1 METSDQTVGAQE
13 VVEVV
18 PAAGDRGPE
27 FTLRA
32 VLSGSFLGALVVAG
46 DMYIGLKLGFTA
58 GNAILAA
65 ILCFAIV
72 RAFGGRLTILENNI
86 GQTLASGAASMG
98 IMVSVVPAMIMLGFS
113 IGTVQLMVW
122 LFLVSTIGVLFAIPL
137 RKQFVVVEALPFPT
151 GTACAATIRA
161 MHAKSQDAL
170 RQARVLGISGLAA
183 AIITWFRDGLP
194 SVIPPVLMFPFQI
207 GGIPAGRLS
216 LGVNLSPMLVG
227 AGLLIGPRIGAS
239 LFAGGIVGFGI
250 LAPILANAHVIAG
263 TSGSQVTQW
272 TMWLGIP
279 LMVTAGFVSLLLK
292 RSMVAKTFR
301 SMKEATAAG
310 RADGEFPFGLWVGG
324 ILAGGLVTAFV
335 MDLMLQ
341 VPFWMGLIAIALSFI
356 LAVIAVRAYGETDIS
371 PIGTMGHATQIIF
384 GGIAP
389 GQTLTNV
396 MTAGVTAGCA
406 NTAVTMMQ
414 DLKAGYLLGS
424 TPRKLVYA
432 QFIGVCVGSIVAVP
446 VFYALVGA
454 YGLGS
459 QSLPAPAAILW
470 SGMAKLVSRGLST
483 LPQYSWI
490 ALVAGSCLG
499 ILLGSLESTRWKK
512 YVPSPLGLGIGLV
525 VPALFTITVFIG
537 SLAGVVL
544 SSLFPKWTEESLLPL
559 ASGCIAGEAILGVVI
574 AVLMVSGIL

>member
-1 METSDQTVGAQE
+1 MENTILTPEELEEKEIPPGPE
-13 VVEVV
+13 
-18 PAAGDRGPE
+18 DRGPE
-27 FTLRA
+27 FTFRSILA
-32 VLSGSFLGALVVAG
+32 GSLLGALVVAG

-65 ILCFAIV
+65 ILCFAVV
-72 RAFGGRLTILENNI
+72 RAFGGRLSILENNV

-98 IMVSVVPAMIMLGFS
+98 IMVSVVPAMIMLGFN

-122 LFLVSTIGVLFAIPL
+122 LFLVSCIGVLFAVPL
-137 RKQFVVVEALPFPT
+137 RKQFVVMEALPFPT

-170 RQARVLGISGLAA
+170 RQARVLGISGLVAS
-183 AIITWFRDGLP
+183 IITWFRDGLP
-194 SVIPPVLMFPFQI
+194 SFIPGVLMFPFQI
-207 GGIPAGRLS
+207 GGIPAARLS
-216 LGVNLSPMLVG
+216 IGINVSPMLVG

-239 LFAGGIVGFGI
+239 LFLGGMIGFGV
-250 LAPILANAHVIAG
+250 LAPILANAHVIQG
-263 TSGSQVTQW
+263 TSVSQVTHW

-279 LMVTAGFVSLLLK
+279 MMVMAGFVSLLLK
-292 RSMVAKTFR
+292 RSMVAKTFQ

-310 RADGEFPFGLWVGG
+310 RTDAEFPFRLWAGG
-324 ILAGGLVTAFV
+324 IFAGAIITSAV
-335 MDLMLQ
+335 MDMMFSI
-341 VPFWMGLIAIALSFI
+341 PFWMGMIAVVLAFA

-371 PIGTMGHATQIIF
+371 PIGTMGHTTQILF

-396 MTAGVTAGCA
+396 MAAGVTAGCA

-432 QFIGVCVGSIVAVP
+432 QFIGVCVGSVVAVP
-446 VFYALVGA
+446 VFHALVGA
-454 YGLGS
+454 YGRGS

-470 SGMAKLVSRGLST
+470 SGMAKFLSQGVSS
-483 LPQYSWI
+483 LPEYAWL
-490 ALVAGSCLG
+490 ALLTGSALG
-499 ILLGSLESTRWKK
+499 IVLGVLESGRWKK
-512 YVPSPLGLGIGLV
+512 YVPSPLGMGIGLV
-525 VPALFTITVFIG
+525 VPALYTITVFIG

-544 SSLFPKWTEESLLPL
+544 SRFFPKWTEDSLLPL
-559 ASGCIAGEAILGVVI
+559 ASGFIAGEAILGVVI
-574 AVLMVSGIL
+574 AVLMVSGVL

>member
-1 METSDQTVGAQE
+1 MAQTAE
-13 VVEVV
+13 IIENIKE
-18 PAAGDRGPE
+18 PEIAAGDADRGPE
-27 FTLRA
+27 FTFRA
-32 VLSGSFLGALVVAG
+32 ILSGSFVGALVVAG

-72 RAFGGRLTILENNI
+72 RGFGGRLSILENNV
-86 GQTLASGAASMG
+86 GQTLASGSASMG
-98 IMVSVVPAMIMLGFS
+98 IMVSVVPAMFMLGYR
-113 IGTVQLMVW
+113 IGTAQLMVW
-122 LFLVSTIGVLFAIPL
+122 LFLVSAIGVLFAVPL
-137 RKQFVVVEALPFPT
+137 RKQFVVMEALPFPT

-161 MHAKSQDAL
+161 MHAKGQSAL
-170 RQARVLGISGLAA
+170 RQARILGLSGLVAA
-183 AIITWFRDGLP
+183 AVTWFRDGLP
-194 SVIPPVLMFPFQI
+194 SFIPGVVMFPFGI
-207 GGIPAGRLS
+207 GGIPAGKLS
-216 LGVNLSPMLVG
+216 LGVNFSPMLIG

-239 LFAGGIVGFGI
+239 LFLGGVLGFAV
-250 LAPILANAHVIAG
+250 LAPVLANAHVIEG
-263 TSGSQVTQW
+263 TSGSQITHW

-279 LMVTAGFVSLLLK
+279 MMVTAGFVSLFLK
-292 RSMVAKTFR
+292 RSMVMKTFH

-310 RADGEFPFGLWVGG
+310 RNDGEFPFRLWAGG
-324 ILAGGLVTAFV
+324 IVAGGIITALV
-335 MDLMLQ
+335 MDVTLAI
-341 VPFWMGLIAIALSFI
+341 PFWMGIVAIALSFV

-371 PIGTMGHATQIIF
+371 PIGTMGHTTQILF

-432 QFIGVCVGSIVAVP
+432 QFIGICVGSVVAVP

-459 QSLPAPAAILW
+459 EALPAPAAILW
-470 SGMAKLVSRGLST
+470 SGVAKLLSQGLSG
-483 LPQYSWI
+483 LPGYSWL
-490 ALVAGSCLG
+490 ALLAGSIIG
-499 ILLGSLESTRWKK
+499 ILLGFLESGRWRR
-512 YVPSPLGLGIGLV
+512 YVPSPLGIGIGLV

-544 SSLFPKWTEESLLPL
+544 SRLFPKWTEDSLLPL
-559 ASGCIAGEAILGVVI
+559 ASGFIAGEAILGVVI
-574 AVLMVSGIL
+574 AALMVSGVL

>member
-1 METSDQTVGAQE
+1 MKNDIQSIDVNEESEIASGTGN
-13 VVEVV
+13 
-18 PAAGDRGPE
+18 RGPE
-27 FTLRA
+27 FTFRA
-32 VLSGSFLGALVVAG
+32 ILSGSFLGALVVAG

-72 RAFGGRLTILENNI
+72 RAFGGRLTILENNV

-98 IMVSVVPAMIMLGFS
+98 IMVSVVPAMIMLGYTV
-113 IGTVQLMVW
+113 GTVQLIVW
-122 LFLVSTIGVLFAIPL
+122 LFLVSAIGVLFAVPL
-137 RKQFVVVEALPFPT
+137 RKQFVVMEALPFPT

-183 AIITWFRDGLP
+183 AAITWFRDGLP
-194 SVIPPVLMFPFQI
+194 SLIPAVLMFPFQI

-216 LGVNLSPMLVG
+216 LGVNFSPMLIG

-239 LFAGGIVGFGI
+239 LFMGGILGFGV
-250 LAPILANAHVIAG
+250 LAPILADAHLIEG
-263 TSGSQVTQW
+263 TSGSQVTHW

-279 LMVTAGFVSLLLK
+279 MMVTAGFVSVLLK
-292 RSMVAKTFR
+292 RSMVMKTFR

-310 RADGEFPFGLWVGG
+310 KTDGEFPFRLWAGG
-324 ILAGGLVTAFV
+324 ILAGGIITALV
-335 MDLMLQ
+335 MDMTLAI
-341 VPFWMGLIAIALSFI
+341 PFWMGIVAIVLSFV

-371 PIGTMGHATQIIF
+371 PIGTMGHTTQILF

-432 QFIGVCVGSIVAVP
+432 QFIGVCVGSVVAVP

-459 QSLPAPAAILW
+459 ELLPAPAAILW
-470 SGMAKLVSRGLST
+470 SGMAKLLSQGFST
-483 LPQYSWI
+483 LPGYSWL
-490 ALVAGSCLG
+490 ALLAGSVIGISLG
-499 ILLGSLESTRWKK
+499 FLESGRWKK
-512 YVPSPLGLGIGLV
+512 YVPSPLGMGIGLV

-537 SLAGVVL
+537 SVAGVIL
-544 SSLFPKWTEESLLPL
+544 SRLFPKWTDDSLLPL